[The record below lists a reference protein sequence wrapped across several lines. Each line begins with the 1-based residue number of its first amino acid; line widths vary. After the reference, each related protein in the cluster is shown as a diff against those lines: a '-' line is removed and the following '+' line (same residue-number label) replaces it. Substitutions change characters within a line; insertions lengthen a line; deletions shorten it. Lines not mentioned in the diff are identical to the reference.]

1 MIINKKVLVIGDLII
16 DSSKYGE
23 AVGLSLESPTMK
35 AKLTKSDMVFGGSAN
50 VVNNLVELG
59 AEVSYMTLLGNDKS
73 TIIPEEDISN
83 FTKNLQSFIPIT
95 EDRKNTIKE
104 RFWIEKGNQ
113 LYKYFQLDVVDNKPM
128 SDESFKEIFDTF
140 EECKPVIDFD
150 VILLIDYGHGLFT
163 KDFTKKIV
171 SLFKKWNIPTIAS
184 SQISN
189 WGDEL
194 PNHINF
200 DGVDLIVMNSKEAE
214 HNKDIN
220 FESDICITKGEK
232 GSQINEIFVKSE
244 KVKEVDSCGAGDSF
258 ISCLALTDWVFF
270 PEESLQISNS
280 WASLAVQEVGTTVPK
295 LEDLILD

>member
-1 MIINKKVLVIGDLII
+1 MILNKKVLVIGDLII

-35 AKLTKSDMVFGGSAN
+35 AKLTKSDIVFGGSAN

-59 AEVSYMTLLGNDKS
+59 AEVSYVTLLGNDKS
-73 TIIPEEDISN
+73 TIISEEDISN
-83 FTKNLQSFIPIT
+83 FTKNLKEFIPIV
-95 EDRKNTIKE
+95 ENRKNTIKE

-113 LYKYFQLDVVDNKPM
+113 LYKYFQLDVVDNKPI
-128 SDESFKEIFDTF
+128 SIDSQHKICD
-140 EECKPVIDFD
+140 KIRNDFD

-163 KDFTKKIV
+163 EDFTKEIV
-171 SLFKKWNIPTIAS
+171 TIIKKWNIPTIAS

-189 WGDEL
+189 WGDKL

-214 HNKDIN
+214 CNKDMD
-220 FESDICITKGEK
+220 FESDICITMGDE
-232 GSQINEIFVKSE
+232 GSQINDYFVPSE
-244 KVKEVDSCGAGDSF
+244 KVNEVDSCGAGDSF
-258 ISCLALTDWVFF
+258 ISCLSLTDWKNNVGD
-270 PEESLQISNS
+270 SLQISNR